1 MLLAIRRYVG
11 ALKHYLGEL
20 PIHFEK
26 KGGEYPSLP
35 LRLYEQLILLLN
47 NAVTASDYYYLALYR
62 KSITWPDKRKYIGH
76 YMLGR
81 TYSCINSVEHRIV
94 TKDKKIFHLLCMVHQ
109 LPVLEIIAS
118 YAPVKECL
126 PWFCASGLSELEV
139 ILKQKNIENFFLK
152 PTSEQR
158 GVGALAL
165 GKRIDDESWIG
176 RPSGIRITL
185 EDVLDHINSHKAKSW
200 IVQRLALPHF
210 FTSEIVENVVC
221 TVRVVTV
228 NDGTPQILGAV
239 MRFGYGDSPAD
250 NFEGGGVVALI
261 DLKSGVLG
269 RTLHAENGIAVF
281 GTAHPRTGVQITG
294 KVVPEWSKILEIAKD
309 GSRKFPYLYCIG
321 WDVAV
326 TNEGPVILEAN
337 DRSGFPSLQ
346 ILAGKGLL
354 DGPLGEHLMNYRGIE
369 KSGINVPRAGS
380 S

>member
-11 ALKHYLGEL
+11 ALKYYIGEL
-20 PIHFEK
+20 PVHIKK
-26 KGGEYPSLP
+26 KGVEYPSLP
-35 LRLYEQLILLLN
+35 VRLYEQLILLLN
-47 NAVTASDYYYLALYR
+47 NAVTATDYYYLGLHRRDIPWAA
-62 KSITWPDKRKYIGH
+62 KRKYIGH

-94 TKDKKIFHLLCMVHQ
+94 TKDKKIFQLLCMANQ
-109 LPVLEIIAS
+109 LPVLDIIAS
-118 YAPVKECL
+118 YAPVKESS
-126 PWFCASGLSELEV
+126 PWVCASSLSELE
-139 ILKQKNIENFFLK
+139 ITLKQPHMANFFLK

-165 GKRIDDESWIG
+165 GMRVDDESWIG
-176 RPSGIRITL
+176 RPSGSRVTL
-185 EDVLDHINSHKAKSW
+185 KDVLDHIKSHRAKSW
-200 IVQRLALPHF
+200 IIQRLALPHL

-221 TVRVVTV
+221 TVRIVTI
-228 NDGTPQILGAV
+228 NNGTPQIIGAV

-250 NFEGGGVVALI
+250 NFEGGGVVALV
-261 DLKSGVLG
+261 DLDSGVLG

-281 GTAHPRTGVQITG
+281 GANHPRTGRRITG
-294 KVVPEWSKILEIAKD
+294 KAVPEWSRIREIVID
-309 GSRKFPYLYCIG
+309 GSRKFSYLYCIG

-354 DGPLGEHLMNYRGIE
+354 DGPLGEHLINYNGIE
-369 KSGINVPRAGS
+369 KSGINVPRFRS